1 MPPKMHSSTSQKCL
15 SFSVKTLTAAVFSTL
30 LWSSSYAA
38 GLGKL
43 TVLSSLG
50 QPLHAEI
57 ELTSVSK
64 EEGGVLV
71 AKLASTDAYKN
82 ASIEFNPVLFS
93 LRFAIEQK
101 GQRQFINVT
110 STQPVNE
117 PFVDMLMELDGNG
130 TKLVREYTFLLDPAE
145 LRMKQSVQVAAP
157 AIPVAPAAPVT
168 QAVKQPEPVVV
179 QQPAVESK
187 PASQPMAEK
196 PAEEAKPAETKS
208 VEAKQP
214 APESKPAEE
223 KKTAVETKPAKAEK
237 AAKSAPV
244 ARTTSKDEKSSLVYG
259 DYQVKKGD
267 SLAKIANQFK
277 PEGVSLDQMLVA
289 LYRDNPKAFEGKN
302 MNRLRAGA
310 IISVPDAPVAL
321 ETTEGVAKKVVL
333 AQAADFSKYRSKLAE
348 HVAEGA
354 AQKSSDG
361 KQSATGKITAKVEEQ
376 KNVTNEAKDKLKL
389 SKAGTP
395 TSEPA
400 GTGKSST
407 NTASSEDAIAKNKAL
422 AEANARIKEL
432 EKNVADLAA
441 LNIKNKELA
450 EQQKQA
456 ELAKAA
462 AAAKKAAS
470 AAVAAPAP
478 AVPASASA
486 TASAASAPTPTVKP
500 VPEAAKPVEPNA
512 NKQAAAP
519 AAANAPPV
527 VAPPK
532 AAPVV
537 KAPVAPAA
545 PETSFIDDLLGNT
558 LLLSG
563 IGALVLVGLGAF
575 AINSARRKKQSKQF
589 EDSTITDSSLKAN
602 SLFGSTGG
610 QSVDTNNSVFNSNFA
625 PSASQLDTNEVDP
638 VAEADVY
645 IAYGRDAQAEEILK
659 EALRTQPERNAVR
672 VKLLEIYANRKDTRA
687 FEILA
692 TELYSMTKGE
702 GDDWSQA
709 ASLGAGIDPANPLYA
724 SGKLGETTSA
734 PNSTVKTPAEP
745 LEELDLDDLLNSTQS
760 EVSVQPHE
768 PVSTF
773 DAPVIEEAPT
783 LDLSDDVAVEHEEA
797 HSKATANSLD
807 FDLAGMGMTQEFKA
821 PAPSHDAPLDLNIGA
836 LDFGLP
842 HHDDAAANDVASP
855 AGKES
860 SSSMNLASTDFSL
873 DADFPSMSG
882 QSNGAM
888 HSNETAPMDLD
899 LSGISLDLNPAA
911 ASSSDINLDLNV
923 AETDL
928 NGEYHADSEMATKLD
943 LAIAYQEIGDKDGA
957 RELLDEV
964 IKGGSSEQS
973 EKAKSMLVRLA

>member
-1 MPPKMHSSTSQKCL
+1 M
-15 SFSVKTLTAAVFSTL
+15 KTLTAAVFSTL
-30 LWSSSYAA
+30 LCSSSYAA

-64 EEGGVLV
+64 DEGGGVLV
-71 AKLASTDAYKN
+71 AKLASTDAYKDAN
-82 ASIEFNPVLFS
+82 IDFNPILFS
-93 LRFAIEQK
+93 LRFSIEQK

-117 PFVDMLMELDGNG
+117 PFVDMLLELGG
-130 TKLVREYTFLLDPAE
+130 TGSKLVREYTFLLDPAD

-157 AIPVAPAAPVT
+157 AIPVTSTAPVA
-168 QAVKQPEPVVV
+168 QSIKQPEPVVV
-179 QQPAVESK
+179 QQPAAESK
-187 PASQPMAEK
+187 PASQPMAIK
-196 PAEEAKPAETKS
+196 PAEEAKP
-208 VEAKQP
+208 VEAKP
-214 APESKPAEE
+214 PVAESKPAEE
-223 KKTAVETKPAKAEK
+223 KKPAAETKPAKAEK
-237 AAKSAPV
+237 AAKSASV
-244 ARTTSKDEKSSLVYG
+244 AKTGSNKEEKNSLVYG

-302 MNRLRAGA
+302 MNRLRAGE
-310 IISVPDAPVAL
+310 IISIPDAPVAL
-321 ETTEGVAKKVVL
+321 DVTDKVAKGVVL
-333 AQAADFSKYRSKLAE
+333 AQAADFSKYRSKLAA
-348 HVAEGA
+348 HVAEAA

-361 KQSATGKITAKVEEQ
+361 KQSSTGKITAKVEEQ
-376 KNVTNEAKDKLKL
+376 KNVANESKDKLKL

-395 TSEPA
+395 ANGAAGNGKTPA
-400 GTGKSST
+400 
-407 NTASSEDAIAKNKAL
+407 NAVASEDAIAKNKAL
-422 AEANARIKEL
+422 ADANARIKEL
-432 EKNVADLAA
+432 EKNVADLTA

-456 ELAKAA
+456 ELAKSAVAAKAA
-462 AAAKKAAS
+462 AAAAATPTPAVAAKPASS
-470 AAVAAPAP
+470 AAVASVPTPASTVTPAP
-478 AVPASASA
+478 A
-486 TASAASAPTPTVKP
+486 TVKP
-500 VPEAAKPVEPNA
+500 VESDA
-512 NKQAAAP
+512 NKQAAAS
-519 AAANAPPV
+519 AAASAPV
-527 VAPPK
+527 VVPPK
-532 AAPVV
+532 PIAPPVV
-537 KAPVAPAA
+537 KAPVAPAV

-558 LLLSG
+558 ILLSS
-563 IGALVLVGLGAF
+563 IGGLLLVGLGAF
-575 AINSARRKKQSKQF
+575 AINSARRKKQNKQF

-734 PNSTVKTPAEP
+734 PSSTVKMQAEP

-760 EVSVQPHE
+760 QVSVQSHDVDVPLIE
-768 PVSTF
+768 
-773 DAPVIEEAPT
+773 EEAPT
-783 LDLSDDVAVEHEEA
+783 LDLSDDAAADHGDTHAE
-797 HSKATANSLD
+797 SKATANTLD
-807 FDLAGMGMTQEFKA
+807 FDLAGMGLTQELKA
-821 PAPSHDAPLDLNIGA
+821 PKPSNDDAPLDLNIGA

-842 HHDDAAANDVASP
+842 HHDAVAASNDGFAESEEAGASL
-855 AGKES
+855 
-860 SSSMNLASTDFSL
+860 NLGSTDFSL
-873 DADFPSMSG
+873 DADFPSMTEK
-882 QSNGAM
+882 SNGSTHA
-888 HSNETAPMDLD
+888 NESAPMDLD

-911 ASSSDINLDLNV
+911 ASNSADINLDLNV